1 MNKEEFL
8 IYCLLYAVDA
18 AGVKKQNLVQM
29 SSKTDAIVFV
39 KIYNMIQQQDEAIR
53 KSLLDSMLKS
63 FNKNEVI
70 EDIKNTFLLDMEP
83 SLQENIIE
91 VINQNPS
98 ELLVD
103 SAYFFADLR
112 DACEMLFLMRYV
124 HS

>member
-29 SSKTDAIVFV
+29 SLKADTVVFV
-39 KIYNMIQQQDEAIR
+39 KIYNMIQQQDETTR
-53 KSLLDSMLKS
+53 KSLLDSTLKS
-63 FNKNEVI
+63 FNKNEII

-91 VINQNPS
+91 S
-98 ELLVD
+98 L
-103 SAYFFADLR
+103 S
-112 DACEMLFLMRYV
+112 
-124 HS
+124 S

>member
-18 AGVKKQNLVQM
+18 ADVKKQNLVQM
-29 SSKTDAIVFV
+29 ALKTDAVVFV
-39 KIYNMIQQQDEAIR
+39 KIYNMIQQQDEVTR

-91 VINQNPS
+91 S
-98 ELLVD
+98 L
-103 SAYFFADLR
+103 SF
-112 DACEMLFLMRYV
+112 
-124 HS
+124 